1 MSTTDSILRKLR
13 REVWIVTAAAGG
25 KRGGLLA
32 TWVNAASI
40 DPERP
45 TVLASIA
52 PNHFTA
58 ELILASRAFGLHLLR
73 KDQVDLAWNF
83 ARDSGRDRDKLAG
96 LATTTNITGSPL
108 LTDVLAW
115 LDCRVVTKYHA
126 GDRIFFWVDVVA
138 SHQAAD
144 VSPLADSDF
153 IAALAP
159 EQRQQLLSDREKDVQ
174 IQRPLHAAWRLK
186 PSGE

>member
-1 MSTTDSILRKLR
+1 MSSTDSILRSLR
-13 REVWIVTAAAGG
+13 REVWIVTAAAGS

-40 DPERP
+40 DPQRP
-45 TVLASIA
+45 VMLAGIA

-58 ELILASRAFGLHLLR
+58 ELIASSRAFGLHLLR
-73 KDQVDLAWNF
+73 KDQVELAWSF

-96 LATTTNITGSPL
+96 LATSTSVTGSPL

-115 LDCRVVTKYHA
+115 LDCRVMAQHDT
-126 GDRIFFWVDVVA
+126 GDRIFFWADVVA
-138 SHQAAD
+138 SHQAAHT
-144 VSPLADSDF
+144 SPLADCDF

-174 IQRPLHAAWRLK
+174 IQRPLHDAWRLK
-186 PSGE
+186 SSGE